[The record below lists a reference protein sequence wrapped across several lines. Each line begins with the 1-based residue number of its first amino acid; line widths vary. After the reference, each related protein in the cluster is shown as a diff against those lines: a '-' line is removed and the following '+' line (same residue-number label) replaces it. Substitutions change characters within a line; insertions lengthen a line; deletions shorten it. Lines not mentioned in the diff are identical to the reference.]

1 MMNIK
6 KPVLELD
13 GFYTNNEDFNALY
26 ENVIELLVEIYH
38 YNKKD
43 VFFLMPNKD
52 IQMYS
57 YNYWEDIKDINQ
69 YFRNKIFSA
78 TYNLMKIKVN

>member
-13 GFYTNNEDFNALY
+13 SFHTNNEDFNALLEY
-26 ENVIELLVEIYH
+26 VIMLLVEIYH

-43 VFFLMPNKD
+43 VFILMPNKD
-52 IQMYS
+52 NEMYS
-57 YNYWEDIKDINQ
+57 YNYWEDIKDINL